1 MAVGTGAHLR
11 DVKCEDQMA
20 LMCRHLQFATT
31 HAR

>member
-20 LMCRHLQFATT
+20 LMTSPVRDYTC
-31 HAR
+31 